1 MFVNIETLK
10 FPHIARLRS
19 PSRSVTKGG
28 GICRSFFKHNLA
40 AEKPDRQIGV
50 LHSAYV
56 CQWSKSP
63 HLFEIALQGFIN

>member
-1 MFVNIETLK
+1 MAVGLRCANPTYFTELNI
-10 FPHIARLRS
+10 RLR
-19 PSRSVTKGG
+19 VG
-28 GICRSFFKHNLA
+28 CRTARLA

-56 CQWSKSP
+56 DQWSKSP